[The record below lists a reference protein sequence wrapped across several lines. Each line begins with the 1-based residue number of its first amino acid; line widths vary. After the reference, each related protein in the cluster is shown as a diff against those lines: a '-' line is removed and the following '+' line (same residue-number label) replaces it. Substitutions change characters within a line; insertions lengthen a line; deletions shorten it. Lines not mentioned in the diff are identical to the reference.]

1 MDEIVKIANDTCK
14 AKKNKVKFTSGMA
27 KFARVDIDVCSN
39 IENCEAATYNLIE
52 PVLEKTK
59 NSEHPYFIMAYFK
72 IPKEIEN
79 SHIKGKNKKDV
90 NETDV
95 FDETEILDEADN
107 KTIQYLK
114 KSGLSKEN
122 ALKDEEI
129 EKIRKTYSRPPSVEK
144 VKQDIEKY
152 FEKIGDRTPAKAG
165 STWKGTPGQEGFTEE
180 NMKKAFELAV
190 DGEVYDFQR
199 YTREAASDKFKY
211 YDTDVPA
218 DVDVFFALADKLN
231 GIDPPP
237 PPPSQKEKKVYF
249 AVSEDLENPDFTK
262 IQKFLND
269 ENSVKV
275 EDITD
280 ELLGK
285 L

>member
-1 MDEIVKIANDTCK
+1 VLAEDDEDPNKPLSSDQKSKLQGPIMDEIVKIANDTCK

-152 FEKIGDRTPAKAG
+152 FEKIGSRTPAKAG

-180 NMKKAFELAV
+180 NMKKAF
-190 DGEVYDFQR
+190 
-199 YTREAASDKFKY
+199 
-211 YDTDVPA
+211 
-218 DVDVFFALADKLN
+218 
-231 GIDPPP
+231 
-237 PPPSQKEKKVYF
+237 
-249 AVSEDLENPDFTK
+249 
-262 IQKFLND
+262 
-269 ENSVKV
+269 
-275 EDITD
+275 
-280 ELLGK
+280 
-285 L
+285 